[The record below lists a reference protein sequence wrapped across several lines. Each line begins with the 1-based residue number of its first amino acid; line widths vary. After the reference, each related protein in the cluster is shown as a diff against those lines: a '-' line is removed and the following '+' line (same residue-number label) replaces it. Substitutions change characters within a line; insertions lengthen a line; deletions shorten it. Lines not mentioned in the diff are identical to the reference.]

1 MRRFGAMMSL
11 PRMTRPASAEFRRAL
26 SRFATGV
33 TIVTASHKKGGMK
46 GMTANAFTSVS
57 LNPPLILVCVGL
69 QARTHAVLKIA
80 RHFGISMLDESQRAV
95 AEYFARAESDP
106 AEMESLGIHIRH
118 ESNGVP
124 YIAGCLA
131 HLVCRRVAA
140 RRAGDHTIFI
150 GEVEHMASREGRPLL
165 FFGGRYHAL
174 PDEAGKR
181 SPGV

>member
-1 MRRFGAMMSL
+1 MMSL

-33 TIVTASHKKGGMK
+33 TVVTVAHKKGGTK

-57 LNPPLILVCVGL
+57 LDPALVLVCVDVR
-69 QARTHAVLKIA
+69 ARTHALLKSA
-80 RHFGISMLDESQRAV
+80 RRFGVSVLDESQQGY
-95 AEYFARAESDP
+95 AEFFARPNSDP
-106 AEMESLGIHIRH
+106 GRMAELGIRFRR

-124 YIAGCLA
+124 YIEGCLA

-150 GEVEHMASREGRPLL
+150 GEVEHLSCREGRPLL
-165 FFGGRYHAL
+165 FYGGRYHSL
-174 PDEAGKR
+174 PKDAG
-181 SPGV
+181 

>member
-1 MRRFGAMMSL
+1 MSL

-33 TIVTASHKKGGMK
+33 TIVTAAQKNGGMK

-57 LNPPLILVCVGL
+57 LNPALVLVCVGIE
-69 QARTHAVLKIA
+69 ARTHAVLKSA
-80 RHFGISMLDESQRAV
+80 RHFGISVLDETQRGI
-95 AEYFARAESDP
+95 AEYFAQPHADP
-106 AEMESLGIHIRH
+106 ALMESLGIRIRR
-118 ESNGVP
+118 ETNGVP

-150 GEVEHMASREGRPLL
+150 GEVEHISSREGRPLL
-165 FFGGRYHAL
+165 FYGGRYHAL
-174 PDEAGKR
+174 PDDA
-181 SPGV
+181 S